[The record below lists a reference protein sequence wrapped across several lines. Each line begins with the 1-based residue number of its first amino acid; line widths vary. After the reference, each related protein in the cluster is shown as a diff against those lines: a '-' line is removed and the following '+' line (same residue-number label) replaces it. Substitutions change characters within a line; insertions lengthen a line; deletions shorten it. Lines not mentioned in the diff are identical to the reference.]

1 MRPAFLEKD
10 PEKQKELYQKF
21 LAENVVPHATIV
33 ERHLLKN
40 GTGFLVGS
48 EVIINDTVFL
58 PLYWILTNFLYLIV
72 NQITWADL
80 AYYGYFS
87 FLIEKFG
94 EPFLKVTPNLKAL
107 IERVEKLPNIQKWLE
122 VRPKTDI

>member
-48 EVIINDTVFL
+48 EVIINDTYTAPTPILDSNQL
-58 PLYWILTNFLYLIV
+58 PTFNC
-72 NQITWADL
+72 
-80 AYYGYFS
+80 
-87 FLIEKFG
+87 
-94 EPFLKVTPNLKAL
+94 
-107 IERVEKLPNIQKWLE
+107 
-122 VRPKTDI
+122 